1 MSTCLAVEKIMENYL
16 TITPLG
22 GLGEIGLNC
31 QLWETGKGM
40 IMIDCGLMFPDDYH
54 LGIDVVIPR
63 FEKVVEAKE
72 DLLAVVIT
80 HGHEDHIG
88 ALPWLVPHFKKLK
101 IYATPFSLALI
112 EHKLTER
119 DLIDRVELCPVN
131 PYDKIKEGDFNITF
145 YPVCHSIP
153 QASALGIETPL
164 GKIFHT
170 GDFKFDY
177 ATNSCPAVTYNEL
190 REFAKDGVRLLLSD
204 STNVESEG
212 YSRPEIDVKDGL
224 TKVFED
230 TKGRIIITLFSSNID
245 RIRTVFELAEQFGK
259 NVVVSGRSLN
269 ANIEKACN
277 LDMLELPKNIYSDY
291 EALPYLD
298 PENTV
303 IIATGSQGEPL
314 SALNRIANGY
324 HKQLSL
330 QEGDCVIMSSRV
342 IPGNAKAVAR
352 LINQIYKLG
361 AKVYDNKD
369 YCVHATGHAYKNE
382 LDDLLKIMKP
392 EHFIPVHGEYR
403 HLVKHADLARENGIP
418 KENIA
423 ILEDGSPF
431 TLLEEG
437 FRLEEPILAEQV
449 LVDGKGVG
457 DVGRS
462 VLKERRILGGEGLVV
477 VLLIMSEESGE
488 VLHGPEIFSRGFV
501 FEQRYDHVLEDS
513 KCLVLDVLESS
524 TNYNLNKLEEKIR
537 ILLRSFFREV
547 LQRDPIIIP
556 IITIV

>member
-1 MSTCLAVEKIMENYL
+1 MENYL

-31 QLWETGKGM
+31 QLWETNKGM
-40 IMIDCGLMFPDDYH
+40 VMIDCGLMFPDDYH

-63 FEKVVEAKE
+63 FDSVIEKK
-72 DLLAVVIT
+72 DQLLAVVIT

-88 ALPWLVPHFKKLK
+88 ALPWLVSHFKKLK
-101 IYATPFSLALI
+101 IYGSPFSLALI

-119 DLIDRVELCPVN
+119 ELIDRVELCPVN
-131 PYDKIKEGDFNITF
+131 PYDKIKEGDFAITF
-145 YPVCHSIP
+145 FPICHSIP
-153 QASALGIETPL
+153 QASSLGIETPL
-164 GKIFHT
+164 GKIYHT

-177 ATNSCPAVTYNEL
+177 ATNSCPAVTYSEL
-190 REFAKDGVRLLLSD
+190 RDFAKDGIRLLLSD

-212 YSRPEIDVKDGL
+212 YSRPEIDVKEGL
-224 TKVFED
+224 AKLFED

-245 RIRTVFELAEQFGK
+245 RIRTVFELANQY
-259 NVVVSGRSLN
+259 NRSVVVSGRSLN
-269 ANIEKACN
+269 ANIEKAC
-277 LDMLELPKNIYSDY
+277 LLEMLEMPKNIYSDY
-291 EALPYLD
+291 EVLPYLE
-298 PENTV
+298 PESTV

-330 QEGDCVIMSSRV
+330 QEGDCVVMSSRV

-361 AKVYDNKD
+361 ARVYDNKD

-392 EHFIPVHGEYR
+392 EYFIPVHGEYR
-403 HLVKHADLARENGIP
+403 HLVKHADLARENNVA
-418 KENIA
+418 KENII
-423 ILEDGSPF
+423 ILEDGAPF

-437 FRLEEPILAEQV
+437 FRREEPIIAEQV

-462 VLKERRILGGEGLVV
+462 VLKERRILGGEGLVI
-477 VLLIMSEESGE
+477 VLLILSEETGE

-513 KCLVLDVLESS
+513 KCLVLDVLESATS
-524 TNYNLNKLEEKIR
+524 YNLNKLEERIR
-537 ILLRSFFREV
+537 TLLRGFFKEV

>member
-1 MSTCLAVEKIMENYL
+1 MENYL

-31 QLWETGKGM
+31 QLWETNKGM
-40 IMIDCGLMFPDDYH
+40 VMIDCGLMFPDDYH

-63 FEKVVEAKE
+63 FDSVIDKK
-72 DLLAVVIT
+72 DQLLAVVIT

-101 IYATPFSLALI
+101 VYGSPFSLALI

-119 DLIDRVELCPVN
+119 ELIDRVELCPVH
-131 PYDKIKEGDFNITF
+131 PYDRIKEGDLAITF
-145 YPVCHSIP
+145 FPICHSIP
-153 QASALGIETPL
+153 QASSLGIETPL
-164 GKIFHT
+164 GKIYHT

-177 ATNSCPAVTYNEL
+177 ATNSCPAVTYSEL
-190 REFAKDGVRLLLSD
+190 RDFAKDGIRLLLSD
-204 STNVESEG
+204 STNIESEG
-212 YSRPEIDVKDGL
+212 YSRPEIDVKQGL

-245 RIRTVFELAEQFGK
+245 RIRTVFELAEQFNK
-259 NVVVSGRSLN
+259 SVVVSGRSLN
-269 ANIEKACN
+269 ANIEKAC
-277 LDMLELPKNIYSDY
+277 LLEMLEMPKNIYSDY
-291 EALPYLD
+291 EVLPYLE
-298 PENTV
+298 PESTV

-361 AKVYDNKD
+361 ARVYDNKD

-392 EHFIPVHGEYR
+392 EYFIPVHGEYR
-403 HLVKHADLARENGIP
+403 HLVKHADLARENNVP
-418 KENIA
+418 SENIV
-423 ILEDGSPF
+423 ILEDGAPF
-431 TLLEEG
+431 TLLEHG
-437 FRLEEPILAEQV
+437 FRREEPILAEQV

-457 DVGRS
+457 DVGRA
-462 VLKERRILGGEGLVV
+462 VLKERRILGGEGLVI
-477 VLLIMSEESGE
+477 VLLIMSEDTGE
-488 VLHGPEIFSRGFV
+488 VLQGPDIFSRGFV

-513 KCLVLDVLESS
+513 KCLVLDVLESATS
-524 TNYNLNKLEEKIR
+524 YNLNKLEEKIR
-537 ILLRSFFREV
+537 VLLRGFFKEV

-556 IITIV
+556 IIKIV